1 VTSLAVILVDPT
13 DQREALGERLRMQGY
28 NVTVT
33 ASAAEGAALAMADP
47 PSAVI
52 ADLWTPGIS
61 GVQLCRLLRAEPSTE
76 RVPVILRGPERDR
89 HSRFWA
95 ERAGANAYVGLG
107 RMGDLVRA
115 LATAIATT
123 VPGQDSFIQLC
134 SEDERDIRD
143 RIAAHLDA
151 ALFESVVASEVRALS
166 ACGSFVRLFDLLA
179 QFVSRV
185 SSYRWL
191 ALHTERPECLGLH
204 THPKARQRSEEEV
217 RGVMTSFMAA
227 SHVSTL
233 PILAV
238 QDEDAC
244 DEVVGATPIVS
255 PVQLGNDVIG
265 RVVLAPRKIPHPKD
279 AALVSIVARELAG
292 PIRIVALIEESQRQA
307 TIDSLTGLMNRR
319 AFTAGLDREVAR
331 AQRHGYPLCVL
342 LLDVDH
348 FKAINDLRG
357 HPSGDAVLAALG
369 PLLVSQTRQIDLA
382 GRWGGEEFVVALT
395 GADPAGGVISAE
407 RIRLAV
413 AGMKVRDTAGELLF
427 VTVSIGVASYQQNDT
442 VESLIDR
449 ADRAMYVAK
458 SSGRN
463 RVARGWA
470 SAQESD
476 LAGTPLALVIDPK
489 SEGSSAH

>member
-1 VTSLAVILVDPT
+1 
-13 DQREALGERLRMQGY
+13 
-28 NVTVT
+28 
-33 ASAAEGAALAMADP
+33 
-47 PSAVI
+47 
-52 ADLWTPGIS
+52 
-61 GVQLCRLLRAEPSTE
+61 
-76 RVPVILRGPERDR
+76 
-89 HSRFWA
+89 
-95 ERAGANAYVGLG
+95 
-107 RMGDLVRA
+107 
-115 LATAIATT
+115 
-123 VPGQDSFIQLC
+123 
-134 SEDERDIRD
+134 
-143 RIAAHLDA
+143 
-151 ALFESVVASEVRALS
+151 
-166 ACGSFVRLFDLLA
+166 
-179 QFVSRV
+179 
-185 SSYRWL
+185 
-191 ALHTERPECLGLH
+191 
-204 THPKARQRSEEEV
+204 
-217 RGVMTSFMAA
+217 
-227 SHVSTL
+227 
-233 PILAV
+233 
-238 QDEDAC
+238 
-244 DEVVGATPIVS
+244 
-255 PVQLGNDVIG
+255 
-265 RVVLAPRKIPHPKD
+265 
-279 AALVSIVARELAG
+279 VSIVARELAG

-319 AFTAGLDREVAR
+319 ALTAGLDREVAR

-427 VTVSIGVASYQQNDT
+427 VTVSIGVASYQENDT